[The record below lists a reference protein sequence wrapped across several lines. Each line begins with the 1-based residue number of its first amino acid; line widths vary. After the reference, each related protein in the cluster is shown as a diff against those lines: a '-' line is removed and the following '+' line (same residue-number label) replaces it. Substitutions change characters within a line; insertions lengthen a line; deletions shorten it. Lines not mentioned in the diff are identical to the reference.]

1 MLQVR
6 KLAKAYA
13 GQIVF
18 QDVTWHVSEGDRVA
32 LTGPN
37 GAGKTT
43 LLRILAGYETPD
55 AGQVVTAR
63 STTVGYL
70 PQDGLLHQG
79 KTLRQEALSVFSPV
93 LALAE
98 EQRELEE
105 RMRRLDAASPEYRAV
120 LKRYGECQEQWDRH
134 QGFSLEARVERVLHG
149 LGFSTE
155 ELSAPTETL
164 SGGWQMRIA
173 LAKLLLSRPSLLL
186 LDEPTN
192 HLDLEAR
199 NWLEDFLVGYP
210 HAVVLVSHDRYFLD
224 RVVTSVTEI
233 DRRRLVDYKGNY
245 SQYLV
250 LREKQLAELRARA
263 ARQQE
268 EIERMERFIDR
279 FRYKATKAA
288 QVQSRLKMLEKTEVI
303 EVPPERK
310 RLKLRLPQP
319 SRSGRVVIELKGV
332 AKRYGGRRVLQE
344 VDLLLERGDRIAL
357 VGPNGAGKSSLMRLL
372 AGVEPPDG
380 GERKEGYNVSLGYFS
395 QDRALDLSE
404 EKTILENLMEASPI
418 DMVSKLRNVLGA
430 FLFRGDEVDKKVKV
444 LSGGEKSRLA
454 LAKMLLRPANVLLL
468 DEPTNHLDLDSKEV
482 LLEALKAYTGTVA
495 FVSHDRYFID
505 ELATKVAALG
515 DGRVQ
520 LYWGNYEDFLH
531 ARGAVAPSHP
541 SGAKKVTPPREEAP
555 ERREGKTGSSK
566 NRLRRIR
573 QELEALEQTIAQTET
588 AVASLEGRMAVP
600 GFYDDADAAA
610 EIVASHENLRN
621 VLEHLYQRWE
631 EVAAKKKDP

>member
-199 NWLEDFLVGYP
+199 NWLEDFLVGE
-210 HAVVLVSHDRYFLD
+210 A
-224 RVVTSVTEI
+224 
-233 DRRRLVDYKGNY
+233 N
-245 SQYLV
+245 
-250 LREKQLAELRARA
+250 
-263 ARQQE
+263 
-268 EIERMERFIDR
+268 
-279 FRYKATKAA
+279 
-288 QVQSRLKMLEKTEVI
+288 
-303 EVPPERK
+303 
-310 RLKLRLPQP
+310 
-319 SRSGRVVIELKGV
+319 
-332 AKRYGGRRVLQE
+332 
-344 VDLLLERGDRIAL
+344 
-357 VGPNGAGKSSLMRLL
+357 
-372 AGVEPPDG
+372 DG
-380 GERKEGYNVSLGYFS
+380 G
-395 QDRALDLSE
+395 
-404 EKTILENLMEASPI
+404 
-418 DMVSKLRNVLGA
+418 
-430 FLFRGDEVDKKVKV
+430 
-444 LSGGEKSRLA
+444 
-454 LAKMLLRPANVLLL
+454 
-468 DEPTNHLDLDSKEV
+468 
-482 LLEALKAYTGTVA
+482 
-495 FVSHDRYFID
+495 
-505 ELATKVAALG
+505 
-515 DGRVQ
+515 
-520 LYWGNYEDFLH
+520 
-531 ARGAVAPSHP
+531 
-541 SGAKKVTPPREEAP
+541 
-555 ERREGKTGSSK
+555 
-566 NRLRRIR
+566 
-573 QELEALEQTIAQTET
+573 
-588 AVASLEGRMAVP
+588 
-600 GFYDDADAAA
+600 
-610 EIVASHENLRN
+610 ASH
-621 VLEHLYQRWE
+621 V
-631 EVAAKKKDP
+631 V